1 MPNAVYCRPPA
12 CTGAIGFSRVQ
23 CLVCT
28 FWCRHWLPS
37 ERCPLSYRH
46 QTSVTG
52 CHCHNSKAVATKC
65 VFAAGCKH
73 SFAAADA
80 RFVVTSA
87 QLRKQEAGLQWQ
99 LTFSLT
105 ENNNKTHLIPISCL
119 LFLSTVLIFYLV
131 LLLFL
136 SCPFFLLLFLFV
148 GYSPDFSPSKLSD
161 SFHSDRLL
169 AECFHSDRLL
179 YGS

>member
-23 CLVCT
+23 RLVCT

-73 SFAAADA
+73 SFVAADA

-99 LTFSLT
+99 LTSSLT
-105 ENNNKTHLIPISCL
+105 EKPQQNSFNSS
-119 LFLSTVLIFYLV
+119 FLSTVPIYCLDFLPSPVAVPV
-131 LLLFL
+131 L
-136 SCPFFLLLFLFV
+136 PFFSFFLFFVVV

-161 SFHSDRLL
+161 SFHSDK
-169 AECFHSDRLL
+169 LL

>member
-23 CLVCT
+23 RLVCT

-73 SFAAADA
+73 SFVAADA

-99 LTFSLT
+99 LTSSLT
-105 ENNNKTHLIPISCL
+105 ENHNKTHLIPLSCL

-136 SCPFFLLLFLFV
+136 SCPFFLFFFFCCCWLF
-148 GYSPDFSPSKLSD
+148 
-161 SFHSDRLL
+161 
-169 AECFHSDRLL
+169 A
-179 YGS
+179 